1 MTGCPSSALVY
12 KSPAFKSGVG
22 FKVFAAP
29 CTVCIFEGVWIFGR
43 QVEFGTVEL
52 FKIYGAVRAVF
63 DSGPSCDDV
72 IVIANGIMK
81 RKRKRVN
88 LVCKI

>member
-52 FKIYGAVRAVF
+52 YRQVHIRH
-63 DSGPSCDDV
+63 
-72 IVIANGIMK
+72 IAEEYHGS
-81 RKRKRVN
+81 R
-88 LVCKI
+88 LQTLL